1 MNMEISLDDCPVCAS
16 NAQPWRTVNAYRV
29 ERCDSCGFAF
39 VNPRPGRG
47 AIAEMY
53 RREGGHCQSVVSL
66 EEAIEQERRAPNS
79 SRDAQRMI
87 GHVIHA
93 LGGPGLL
100 LDVGCG
106 YGFFSREAQRMG
118 FVVESIEIAPAERD
132 IASAMLDQE
141 PLDVEFED
149 FPERT
154 RAYDAILMSQVLEHA
169 VDPRAW
175 IAKAARLLR
184 PGGIL
189 CVAVP
194 NFSSFLR
201 HALQE
206 RDPYIA
212 PPMHLNY
219 FSRNNLARLLA
230 SEELTPFRTETV
242 SRVRPDALSRR
253 ALKRLR
259 ATLLLDS
266 AVRQGQRLPFAVI
279 DRIGLGMFLNIYS
292 TRNAA
297 ITEASRPKAEEV
309 NGATAA
315 AH

>member
-1 MNMEISLDDCPVCAS
+1 LNVEVSLDDCPVCAS
-16 NAQPWRTVNAYRV
+16 SAELWRTVNEYPI

-53 RREGGHCQSVVSL
+53 RREGGHCQSRVSPDD
-66 EEAIEQERRAPNS
+66 AIEEERRAPNS
-79 SRDAQRMI
+79 TRDARRII
-87 GHVIHA
+87 GHLVGA
-93 LGGPGLL
+93 LGGRGLL

-106 YGFFSREAQRMG
+106 YGFFSKEAKRMG
-118 FVVESIEIAPAERD
+118 FVVESIEIAPVERD
-132 IASAMLDQE
+132 IASAMLNQE
-141 PLDVEFED
+141 PLDLEFED
-149 FPERT
+149 FPERS
-154 RAYDAILMSQVLEHA
+154 RSYDAVLMSQVLEHA

-194 NFSSFLR
+194 NFGSFLR
-201 HALQE
+201 HALQG

-219 FSRNNLARLLA
+219 FSRNNLTSLLA
-230 SEELTPFRTETV
+230 SEELTTFLAETV

-253 ALKRLR
+253 APKRLR
-259 ATLLLDS
+259 ATWLLES
-266 AVRQGQRLPFAVI
+266 AVRQGQKLPLAVI
-279 DRIGLGMFLNIYS
+279 DRVGLGMFLNIYAMRDPS
-292 TRNAA
+292 ITRG
-297 ITEASRPKAEEV
+297 SRLKVEGV
-309 NGATAA
+309 HGTTAA